1 MLMAILCPAFSQQSD
16 RIVSGKVY
24 DAISKEPIQGAVI
37 ATQGGKTA
45 VSDARGDFHLAIHNS
60 LITVSSVGFDTSIVE
75 ANGDKLAIALS
86 PANKQLQQV
95 VVSANRTAEK
105 RSEAPVA
112 IAVISKETI
121 DDTKAQRMD
130 QLLNKVSGV
139 NMIALSNE
147 QHQMSIRQPI
157 TTKSLFLYMEDGLP
171 IRTTGVY
178 NHNALLEM
186 NMAAAKT
193 IEVIKGPAS
202 ALYGAEAIAGAVN
215 VITQGAPAFTSGSAS
230 VQIDNL
236 GYKRADAQVGTSF
249 GKWGVLASG
258 YYANRTNG
266 PVDYSDFHKSIA
278 TLRTDYKPN
287 DKLNWTNTLSY
298 LDYNANMTGSL
309 DSIKFAQKNYTS
321 QQTFTFRSV
330 YALRYKSMLNYQWN
344 KQSSSSLSL
353 LFRDNSIKQNPS
365 YSISAMPNTTDKSK
379 YRGQINENA
388 FQTYAL
394 FAQHTQRFNWLNSK
408 IIAGATLDLSPQRY
422 YARYITVNRN
432 TSSGIYDSYA
442 NSDSLL
448 SNYKTGITNAAGYL
462 DYEFTPARNFR
473 IVAAL
478 RYDAF
483 RYDYTN
489 KLPANK
495 VTGAASTI
503 NHFSRFTPK
512 LGFTYNYKGIGFYGN
527 YSQGY
532 VPPQLTELYSST
544 AIAPYLLPQT
554 FFNYEVGGWLS
565 LVNNKLYADWS
576 IYLMNGSNEI
586 ISVLQPDNTTINQN
600 AGNTRH
606 KGIEY
611 GLTYKPLTGLSVR
624 FSGSNSKHTFTRNI
638 AAGVD
643 YSGYEMSGAPR
654 FTSNA
659 EVTYKPIWLKGL
671 RLSAEWQHV
680 SGYYMD
686 DLNKTNYKGY
696 DVLNLRTGYRWH
708 GLELWVN
715 ALNLFDRYYATTA
728 TAAVRASGTTYSYN
742 LADPRNIT
750 VGVVYRW

>member
-1 MLMAILCPAFSQQSD
+1 MLVAILCPAFSQQSNK
-16 RIVSGKVY
+16 ISGKVY
-24 DAISKEPIQGAVI
+24 DAISKEPVQGAVI
-37 ATQGGKTA
+37 SAPGVRA
-45 VSDARGDFHLAIHNS
+45 MSDARGEFHLLAQGKQ
-60 LITVSSVGFDTSIVE
+60 ITIASVGFDTAFAD
-75 ANGDKLAIALS
+75 ANGEKLAIALR
-86 PANKQLQQV
+86 PHDRLLQQV

-215 VITQGAPAFTSGSAS
+215 VITQAAPAFTSGSIS
-230 VQIDNL
+230 TQIDNL
-236 GYKRADAQVGTSF
+236 GYKRADAQLGTSL
-249 GKWGVLASG
+249 GKWGVIASG
-258 YYANRTNG
+258 YYANRSNG
-266 PVDYSDFHKSIA
+266 PVDFSDFHKSIA

-287 DKLNWTNTLSY
+287 DKMNWTNTLAY
-298 LDYNANMTGSL
+298 LDYNADMTGSL
-309 DSIKFAQKNYTS
+309 DSLKFARKNYTS

-344 KQSSSSLSL
+344 KQSSSSLSF

-408 IIAGATLDLSPQRY
+408 VIAGATLDLSPQRY
-422 YARYITVNRN
+422 NARFITIHRDIN
-432 TSSGIYDSYA
+432 SGIYDSYA

-448 SNYKTGITNAAGYL
+448 SNYKTGITNMAGYL
-462 DYEFTPARNFR
+462 DYEFSPVKNVR
-473 IVAAL
+473 IVTAL

-495 VTGAASTI
+495 VTGAASTV
-503 NHFSRFTPK
+503 NNFSRFTPK
-512 LGFTYNYKGIGFYGN
+512 LGLTYNYRGIGFYGN

-544 AIAPYLLPQT
+544 AVAPYLLPQT

-565 LVNNKLYADWS
+565 LVSNKLYADWS

-611 GLTYKPLTGLSVR
+611 GLTYKTAAGLTVR
-624 FSGSNSKHTFTRNI
+624 FSGSGSKHAFIRNV
-638 AAGVD
+638 AGGIN
-643 YSGYEMSGAPR
+643 YNGYEMSGAPR
-654 FTSNA
+654 FTGNA
-659 EVTYKPIWLKGL
+659 EVTYKPTWINGL
-671 RLSAEWQHV
+671 RVSAEWQHV

-686 DLNKTNYKGY
+686 DLNKTRYKGY
-696 DVLNLRTGYRWH
+696 DVLNLRTGYQWH
-708 GLELWVN
+708 GLEIWTNV
-715 ALNLFDRYYATTA
+715 LNLFNQYYATTA
-728 TAAVRASGTTYSYN
+728 TAAFRASGTTYSYN

-750 VGVVYRW
+750 IGLGYRW